1 MGNRRKFLQSIAA
14 ASGAAVLSK
23 IGGLPTANVMA
34 QQESLLS
41 ARDLPTPN
49 RSGIDHIVVVMMEN
63 RSFDHL
69 FGWIRGADG
78 RQAGL
83 TYNDPNGIPHSTH
96 HLAGDFT
103 GCGHPDPDHSYEGG
117 RVQYDNRRMDGFLL
131 DANNDVYALGYYKR
145 ADRPFHNALASHFT
159 VCDRYFCSFLGPTF
173 PNRIFSHSAQTDRLS
188 NTFTLS
194 TLPTIWDRL
203 AAAGVS
209 ARYYFSNLPFLGLW
223 GPRYISISLPY
234 QQFLNDAAA
243 GTLPSVSFVDPRFT
257 ITDLGDG
264 NDDHPHADIRAG
276 DAFLA
281 QTFLAVAN
289 GPLWPRTVFVVT
301 YDEWGGFFDHVPPP
315 RAAAA
320 NTVDPDIVH
329 GKALLGFRIPVCVAS
344 PFSRS
349 RPSDDDH
356 GHNNDHDDDDR
367 GSNVVS
373 SLFDHTSVL
382 KFIEWRWQLS
392 PLTPRDASQD
402 IKNLANSLNFEHPD
416 FSVPQL
422 PFPTA
427 PPPGPCVPSNS
438 FRTQGAPATL
448 TNREDNAWRGLL
460 ESGLLNGWDLPL

>member
-14 ASGAAVLSK
+14 ASGVAVLSK
-23 IGGLPTANVMA
+23 FGGLPTANIMA
-34 QQESLLS
+34 QQELLS
-41 ARDLPTPN
+41 SRELPTPSQ
-49 RSGIDHIVVVMMEN
+49 SGIDHIVAVMMEN

-69 FGWIRGADG
+69 FGWLRGAPR

-83 TYNDPNGIPHSTH
+83 IYNDPNGIPHSTH

-117 RVQYDNRRMDGFLL
+117 RVQYDNRHMDGFLL
-131 DANNDVYALGYYKR
+131 DAQNDVYALGFYTR
-145 ADRPFHNALASHFT
+145 PDRPFHNALASHYT

-223 GPRYISISLPY
+223 GPRYIPISRPY
-234 QQFLNDAAA
+234 QQFLADAAV

-281 QTFLAVAN
+281 QTFFAVAN

-315 RAAAA
+315 RVAAG
-320 NTVDPDIVH
+320 NLVDPDIVH

-344 PFSRS
+344 PFSRT
-349 RPSDDDH
+349 RHDEDH
-356 GHNNDHDDDDR
+356 GRDNEHDDDER
-367 GSNVVS
+367 GSGVVS

-402 IKNLANSLNFEHPD
+402 IKNLAHSLSFEHQD
-416 FSVPQL
+416 
-422 PFPTA
+422 
-427 PPPGPCVPSNS
+427 
-438 FRTQGAPATL
+438 
-448 TNREDNAWRGLL
+448 
-460 ESGLLNGWDLPL
+460 